1 MIATTFW
8 PAQTAL
14 LPELARSPEELTA
27 ANAASSTIEG
37 LGGMIGSALGGIVA
51 ALAGVGIVFVMAA
64 AVFIL
69 AAFFASRIRVT
80 PTTGRG
86 ERAGRSPGPFHDLLE
101 GFRAIRGEA
110 GVPLLV
116 LLISSEWLLRG
127 TLSVLIVVTALGL
140 LHLGQSGVGFLNSAF
155 GVGALVGAL
164 GSLALVGRRRLAS
177 PLGIGVIG
185 WGIPIALI
193 ALWPVPGAAL
203 VLLAIVG
210 SANSLSDVAGYTLLQ
225 RTVPERVLGRV
236 LGVVEGTCWL
246 TFGLGAIGAPVLISL
261 TDIRWTLTIC
271 GLALPAL
278 ILVVWR
284 RLVAIDDRAMVPV
297 ERIELLRSIPMF
309 APLSAPTVERL
320 AAHLI
325 ELRLPAGAEIIR
337 EGDPGDR
344 FYVIEEGVVDVYGE
358 GRRVSSLDAGGY
370 FGEIALLRDV
380 PRTAT
385 VRARTDV
392 VLYAL
397 EREEFLGAVTG
408 HAQSVESANAVIGA
422 RLARLGGR
430 RSS

>member
-1 MIATTFW
+1 
-8 PAQTAL
+8 
-14 LPELARSPEELTA
+14 
-27 ANAASSTIEG
+27 
-37 LGGMIGSALGGIVA
+37 
-51 ALAGVGIVFVMAA
+51 
-64 AVFIL
+64 
-69 AAFFASRIRVT
+69 
-80 PTTGRG
+80 
-86 ERAGRSPGPFHDLLE
+86 
-101 GFRAIRGEA
+101 
-110 GVPLLV
+110 
-116 LLISSEWLLRG
+116 
-127 TLSVLIVVTALGL
+127 
-140 LHLGQSGVGFLNSAF
+140 
-155 GVGALVGAL
+155 
-164 GSLALVGRRRLAS
+164 
-177 PLGIGVIG
+177 
-185 WGIPIALI
+185 
-193 ALWPVPGAAL
+193 
-203 VLLAIVG
+203 
-210 SANSLSDVAGYTLLQ
+210 
-225 RTVPERVLGRV
+225 
-236 LGVVEGTCWL
+236 
-246 TFGLGAIGAPVLISL
+246 
-261 TDIRWTLTIC
+261 
-271 GLALPAL
+271 
-278 ILVVWR
+278 
-284 RLVAIDDRAMVPV
+284 
-297 ERIELLRSIPMF
+297 MF

>member
-1 MIATTFW
+1 VH
-8 PAQTAL
+8 
-14 LPELARSPEELTA
+14 E
-27 ANAASSTIEG
+27 
-37 LGGMIGSALGGIVA
+37 
-51 ALAGVGIVFVMAA
+51 
-64 AVFIL
+64 
-69 AAFFASRIRVT
+69 
-80 PTTGRG
+80 
-86 ERAGRSPGPFHDLLE
+86 LLE
-101 GFRAIRGEA
+101 GFRTIRGEA

-116 LLISSEWLLRG
+116 LLVSAEWLLRG
-127 TLSVLIVVTALGL
+127 ALTVLIVATALGL

-177 PLGIGVIG
+177 PLGIGVVA

-193 ALWPVPGAAL
+193 GLWPVQGAAL
-203 VLLAIVG
+203 GLLAIVG
-210 SANSLSDVAGYTLLQ
+210 GANSLSDVAGYTLLQ

-246 TFGLGAIGAPVLISL
+246 TFGLGAIGVPLLISL
-261 TDIRWTLTIC
+261 TGIRWTLTIC

-284 RLVAIDDRAMVPV
+284 HLVAIDNRAMVPV
-297 ERIELLRSIPMF
+297 ERIELVRRIPMF
-309 APLSAPTVERL
+309 APLSAPTIERL

-325 ELRLPAGAEIIR
+325 ELRLPADTEVIR

-344 FYVIEEGVVDVYGE
+344 FYVIEEGAVDVYGD
-358 GRRVSSLDAGGY
+358 GRRVSSLEKGDY

-385 VRARTDV
+385 VRTRTDV

-397 EREEFLGAVTG
+397 EREEFLAAVTG

-430 RSS
+430 LPS